1 MPDPASHWPRAVLFD
16 FDGTLADSYD
26 AITASVNHV
35 RSVHGLHPLPDA
47 EIRKH
52 VGRGLE
58 KLLADVLPGTNVER
72 NVELY
77 REHHVTVMRDMT
89 QLLPGAR
96 EALAVLKASGRRLG
110 VCSNK
115 NVTFTR
121 DIIAYLGLTDYFSA
135 VLGPDDVPRPKP
147 APDMLLEGLRRLGVT
162 SAQAL
167 YVGDMDV
174 DIQTARSAGV
184 TVWVVPTGSAD
195 RATLVAARPDRIL
208 ENLGELAEWA
218 AAHP

>member
-1 MPDPASHWPRAVLFD
+1 MPDPASIWPRAVLFD

-35 RSVHGLHPLPDA
+35 RSVRGLPALPDA

-58 KLLADVLPGTNVER
+58 KLMADLLPDTNVER

-77 REHHVTVMRDMT
+77 REHHVTVMRDLT
-89 QLLPGAR
+89 QLLPSAR
-96 EALAVLKASGRRLG
+96 EALAVLKASGRRLA

-115 NVTFTR
+115 KVSFTR
-121 DIIAYLGLTDYFSA
+121 DLIDHLGIAEYLSA

-147 APDMLLEGLRRLGVT
+147 APDMLLEGLHRLGVT

-174 DIQTARSAGV
+174 DVQTARSAGV

-218 AAHP
+218 ASRP